1 MDRSDGGTGTR
12 GGRLLVTGEALALV
26 TRARRWTRNELAEA
40 VERERSRLASVGA
53 LKGSVRCVAF
63 DAHPTHESVVRLLAL
78 FDAGVCAA
86 PLHPRMSA
94 ADRARRLACLAPVA
108 DLDTEEVRVRGKGG
122 ESEDGVGGEVRWR
135 RRPAAAARQESA
147 TRSVDPTAD
156 ASPQAILFTSG
167 SSGVPRAVE
176 LSRGAFRA
184 AAASSADHLGWEPD
198 DRWLCCLPLAH
209 VGGLS
214 IVVRCML
221 AGRPIVL
228 TGGFEPATVARM
240 MDEEQVTLASFVPTM
255 LHQLFAAEPAWRP
268 PASLRAVLLG
278 GAAAGAR
285 LWEEIGRRGVPAL
298 ATYGMTE
305 TCAQVATG
313 TPEDPRRLVPLRGI
327 SLRIVEGRIEVGG
340 PTLCTAVGEMCRA
353 GEVGDRAP
361 RVDHSD
367 LPNPWTP
374 DGYLRTADLGR
385 LEDGVLRV
393 LGRADDVIV
402 TGGENVMPGKVE
414 EVLERHPAVRRALVF
429 GVRDEEWG
437 ALVAVAIEARS
448 RDARP
453 TIGELR
459 AWLEPRLAAFE
470 RPRRLAWVEALP
482 RTATGKLD
490 RAAAKQDFRDRL
502 EAL

>member
-1 MDRSDGGTGTR
+1 M
-12 GGRLLVTGEALALV
+12 TGEALALV
-26 TRARRWTRNELAEA
+26 TRSRRWTRDELAEA
-40 VERERSRLASVGA
+40 VELERSRLASIGA
-53 LKGSVRCVAF
+53 LEDSVRCVAF

-78 FDAGVCAA
+78 FAAGVCAA

-108 DLDTEEVRVRGKGG
+108 DLDSDEVRIPAKGEG
-122 ESEDGVGGEVRWR
+122 SEDRVGEEVRWR
-135 RRPAAAARQESA
+135 RRPGAAARQESA
-147 TRSVDPTAD
+147 TGSVAPPAD

-167 SSGVPRAVE
+167 SSGAPRAVE

-184 AAASSADHLGWEPD
+184 AAAASADHLGWEPD

-228 TGGFEPATVARM
+228 AGGYEPATVTRM
-240 MDEEQVTLASFVPTM
+240 MDEEKVTLASFVPTM
-255 LHQLFAAEPAWRP
+255 LHQLFAGEPAWRP
-268 PASLRAVLLG
+268 PPSLRALLLG
-278 GAAAGAR
+278 GAAAAAR
-285 LWEEIGRRGVPAL
+285 LWEEIDRRDVPAL

-313 TPEDPRRLVPLRGI
+313 TPEDPRRLLPLRGV
-327 SLRIVEGRIEVGG
+327 SLRIVEGRIEIGG
-340 PTLCTAVGEMCRA
+340 PTLCTAVGEM
-353 GEVGDRAP
+353 P
-361 RVDHSD
+361 RVVGIGDD
-367 LPNPWTP
+367 AEEGEEPGLTAPWTP

-385 LEDGVLRV
+385 LEDGALHV

-437 ALVAVAIEARS
+437 ELVAAAIEAGCRE
-448 RDARP
+448 ARP
-453 TIGELR
+453 TGGELR

-490 RAAAKQDFRDRL
+490 RTAAKQGFRDRL